1 MEALMVLLFL
11 AMGVCLFVLPIVALI
26 KSRSTQEQLRRLQAE
41 HDLLLAQLNQ
51 LRRVVESSTPSTSEH
66 SASTVPSA
74 TAPRA
79 TSTAASAS
87 SLPTAAN
94 TGPSAGSSP
103 LSPPTPTTPPPP
115 RPAVP
120 APQPADI
127 VGGRPTQTPPPLPK
141 SLGPTASPPPPL
153 IRPAIPSAPAF
164 NWERFVGT
172 KLIAWLG
179 GLVLFLAAAYFIKYS
194 FDHAWI
200 PREVQAALGF
210 LLGIGLV
217 IGGFALKKKAF
228 ATSAQT
234 FCATGVLILYAVTFG
249 CRAYYDFPLFTA
261 PVTFALMT
269 LITGSG
275 FLLAVRMEARV
286 VAILGMLGGFL
297 TPVILNTGRDQAL
310 GLFVYIGLAKTGLGQ
325 APASG
330 SSACACLPRALDAR
344 APDLADAVLG
354 AGRDSGGGRAPR
366 SLAALGG
373 SGAPRNGLGWLDAL
387 PSPDRAGDDAGSD
400 F

>member
-1 MEALMVLLFL
+1 
-11 AMGVCLFVLPIVALI
+11 
-26 KSRSTQEQLRRLQAE
+26 
-41 HDLLLAQLNQ
+41 
-51 LRRVVESSTPSTSEH
+51 
-66 SASTVPSA
+66 
-74 TAPRA
+74 
-79 TSTAASAS
+79 
-87 SLPTAAN
+87 
-94 TGPSAGSSP
+94 
-103 LSPPTPTTPPPP
+103 
-115 RPAVP
+115 
-120 APQPADI
+120 
-127 VGGRPTQTPPPLPK
+127 
-141 SLGPTASPPPPL
+141 
-153 IRPAIPSAPAF
+153 
-164 NWERFVGT
+164 VGT

-297 TPVILNTGRDQAL
+297 TPVILNTG
-310 GLFVYIGLAKTGLGQ
+310 LGQ